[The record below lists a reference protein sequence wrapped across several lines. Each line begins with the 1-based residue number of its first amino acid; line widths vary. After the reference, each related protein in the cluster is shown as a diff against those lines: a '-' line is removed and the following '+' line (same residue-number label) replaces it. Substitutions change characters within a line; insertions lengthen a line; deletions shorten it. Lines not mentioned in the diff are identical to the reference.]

1 MSSEPDPVPAP
12 EPSVPLHIDQLLEQR
27 AVAAGLEALAR
38 RNAHHLADMDDAERE
53 DARVLWSEM
62 VAEILGSVRD
72 ALGGRVVQD
81 GPGRAVIILS
91 DHPEEP
97 GEVQAEAIF
106 SPQIEEAPGPDGETQ
121 VIATFAQVLGMQVA
135 DLLPQLAEQMASDV
149 QEGEDGPEL
158 PGRD

>member
-1 MSSEPDPVPAP
+1 MSSDPEPVPTH

-27 AVAAGLEALAR
+27 SVAAGVEALAR

-91 DHPEEP
+91 DHPQEP

-106 SPQIEEAPGPDGETQ
+106 SPQIEEVPGPDGENQ
-121 VIATFAQVLGMQVA
+121 VVATFAQVLGMQVA
-135 DLLPQLAEQMASDV
+135 DLLPQLAEQMANDV
-149 QEGEDGPEL
+149 EEGEDGPEL
-158 PGRD
+158 GARD

>member
-1 MSSEPDPVPAP
+1 MSSEPDPVPAH

-27 AVAAGLEALAR
+27 SVAAGVEALAR

-91 DHPEEP
+91 DHPQEP

-106 SPQIEEAPGPDGETQ
+106 SPQIEEVPGPDGENQ
-121 VIATFAQVLGMQVA
+121 VVATFAQVLGMQVA
-135 DLLPQLAEQMASDV
+135 DLLPQLAEQMAADV
-149 QEGEDGPEL
+149 ENDDPSAEL
-158 PGRD
+158 G

>member
-1 MSSEPDPVPAP
+1 MSDEPVPMP

-27 AVAAGLEALAR
+27 SVAAGVEALAR
-38 RNAHHLADMDDAERE
+38 RNQHHLADMDDAERE

-62 VAEILGSVRD
+62 VAEILGAVRD
-72 ALGGRVVQD
+72 ALGGRVDRD
-81 GPGRAVIILS
+81 GPGRAVIVLS
-91 DHPEEP
+91 DHPQEP

-106 SPQIEEAPGPDGETQ
+106 SPQIEEVPGEGGETQ
-121 VIATFAQVLGMQVA
+121 VVATFAQVLGMQVA

-158 PGRD
+158 PAR

>member
-1 MSSEPDPVPAP
+1 MSSDSDPVPQH
-12 EPSVPLHIDQLLEQR
+12 EPSVPLHLDQLLEQR

-38 RNAHHLADMDDAERE
+38 RNAHHLADMDDEERE
-53 DARVLWSEM
+53 DARVLWTEM

-72 ALGGRVVQD
+72 ALGGRVVPD

-91 DHPEEP
+91 DHPQEP

-106 SPQIEEAPGPDGETQ
+106 SPQIQEVPGEDGENQ
-121 VIATFAQVLGMQVA
+121 VVATFAQVLGMQVA

-149 QEGEDGPEL
+149 Q
-158 PGRD
+158 

>member
-1 MSSEPDPVPAP
+1 MSSDSDPVPTH
-12 EPSVPLHIDQLLEQR
+12 EPSVPLHLDQLLEQR

-38 RNAHHLADMDDAERE
+38 RNAHHLADMDDEERE
-53 DARVLWSEM
+53 DARVLWTEM

-72 ALGGRVVQD
+72 ALGGRVVPD

-106 SPQIEEAPGPDGETQ
+106 SPQIQEVPGENGENQ
-121 VIATFAQVLGMQVA
+121 VVATFAQVLGMQVA

-149 QEGEDGPEL
+149 QQGEDGPEL
-158 PGRD
+158 DQS

>member
-1 MSSEPDPVPAP
+1 MSDEAAP
-12 EPSVPLHIDQLLEQR
+12 IPQPSVPLHLDQLLEQR
-27 AVAAGLEALAR
+27 SVAAGVEALAR
-38 RNAHHLADMDDAERE
+38 RNRHHLADMDDEERE

-62 VAEILGSVRD
+62 VAEILGAVRD
-72 ALGGRVVQD
+72 ILGGSVVPD

-106 SPQIEEAPGPDGETQ
+106 SPQIQEMEVEDGETQ
-121 VIATFAQVLGMQVA
+121 VVATFAQVLGMQVA
-135 DLLPQLAEQMASDV
+135 DLLPQLAEQMAQNV

-158 PGRD
+158 PNA

>member
-1 MSSEPDPVPAP
+1 MSSEPDPVPAH

-27 AVAAGLEALAR
+27 SVAAGVEALAR

-91 DHPEEP
+91 DHPQEP

-106 SPQIEEAPGPDGETQ
+106 SPQIEEVPGPDGENQ
-121 VIATFAQVLGMQVA
+121 VVATFAQVLGMQVA
-135 DLLPQLAEQMASDV
+135 DLLPQLAEQMAADV
-149 QEGEDGPEL
+149 ENDDPSADQG
-158 PGRD
+158 

>member
-1 MSSEPDPVPAP
+1 MSSEPDPVPTH

-27 AVAAGLEALAR
+27 SVAAGVEALAR

-91 DHPEEP
+91 DHPQEP

-106 SPQIEEAPGPDGETQ
+106 SPQIEEVPGPDGENQ
-121 VIATFAQVLGMQVA
+121 VVATFAQVLGMQVA
-135 DLLPQLAEQMASDV
+135 DLLPQLAEQMAADV
-149 QEGEDGPEL
+149 ENDDPSAEQG
-158 PGRD
+158 

>member
-1 MSSEPDPVPAP
+1 MSSDSDPVPQH
-12 EPSVPLHIDQLLEQR
+12 EPSVPLHLDQLLEQR

-38 RNAHHLADMDDAERE
+38 RNAHHLADMDDEERE
-53 DARVLWSEM
+53 DARVLWTEM

-72 ALGGRVVQD
+72 ALGGRVVPD

-91 DHPEEP
+91 DHPQEP

-106 SPQIEEAPGPDGETQ
+106 SPQIQEVPGEDGENQ
-121 VIATFAQVLGMQVA
+121 VVATFAQVLGMQVA

-149 QEGEDGPEL
+149 QQGEDGPEL
-158 PGRD
+158 DQS

>member
-1 MSSEPDPVPAP
+1 MSSDPDPVPTH

-27 AVAAGLEALAR
+27 SVAAGVEALAR
-38 RNAHHLADMDDAERE
+38 RNAHHLADMDDTERE

-72 ALGGRVVQD
+72 ALGGRVVQN

-91 DHPEEP
+91 DHPQEP

-106 SPQIEEAPGPDGETQ
+106 SPQIEEVPGEDGENQ
-121 VIATFAQVLGMQVA
+121 VVATFAQILGMQVA
-135 DLLPQLAEQMASDV
+135 DLLPQLAEQMAADV
-149 QEGEDGPEL
+149 EEGEDGPEL
-158 PGRD
+158 GPRG